1 MIVKRRWLEPFTW
14 EFVTAQNRLLCQNK
28 SSHHGPTSD
37 GYDVCKVMWEEHTTR
52 EMSLLDAI
60 EVCRKSHRMA
70 PFTNFNGNTFSAI
83 ARTMVK
89 QLELEPEL
97 DYHARSL
104 AGHIVAG
111 VAGEEETEAFRR
123 LCEAIGV

>member
-1 MIVKRRWLEPFTW
+1 
-14 EFVTAQNRLLCQNK
+14 
-28 SSHHGPTSD
+28 
-37 GYDVCKVMWEEHTTR
+37 
-52 EMSLLDAI
+52 
-60 EVCRKSHRMA
+60 MA

-104 AGHIVAG
+104 VGHIVAG

-123 LCEAIGV
+123 LCEALGV